1 MRIRLI
7 HWMFLHHILI
17 PFKNTLWA
25 TPLFFLWWK
34 SFTAMYIE
42 HPYCYWY
49 TSIFYLGMLSI
60 NIEIVGHPSIY
71 LLLLFFVLNSLL
83 QEPPILNFWLFWHNT
98 EEWQLFSGVF
108 LPFLVR
114 VFPTCHIPLPFAI
127 PCHNPAYSIGLYHNI
142 FFLFFCDGNLTT
154 IIQHIPSLIG
164 PPILACNPIPILFH
178 TTVFSSSPQIPH
190 SFYALNYMLHMFSAR
205 IF

>member
-71 LLLLFFVLNSLL
+71 LLLLFLCWTHCYKSHQYWTFDCFDIIQKSDNYFLGYFYHFWWECFRRAIFHCLL
-83 QEPPILNFWLFWHNT
+83 QSRVTIRPTP
-98 EEWQLFSGVF
+98 
-108 LPFLVR
+108 LV
-114 VFPTCHIPLPFAI
+114 C
-127 PCHNPAYSIGLYHNI
+127 
-142 FFLFFCDGNLTT
+142 
-154 IIQHIPSLIG
+154 III
-164 PPILACNPIPILFH
+164 
-178 TTVFSSSPQIPH
+178 FSSCFFVMVILQQ
-190 SFYALNYMLHMFSAR
+190 
-205 IF
+205 